1 MMQDKVVVAITGAS
15 GMLYARELLAILAA
29 ADVEVHAIISEAGE
43 QVLGLE
49 LGMGPA
55 DFPQVRWWGI
65 KQFTAPMA
73 SGSARFQA
81 MAVVPCTMGTLAA
94 IASGLSTNLIHRAAD
109 VMLKERRRL
118 VLAVRETPFNRTHLQ
133 NMLAVHDAGAT
144 ICPAMP
150 SFYQNPHSLL
160 EMARTYASRVAETLG
175 LEVDYPRWQG
185 IEDAK
190 Q

>member
-1 MMQDKVVVAITGAS
+1 MKDKIIVAITGAS
-15 GMLYARELLAILAA
+15 GMLYAKELFAILAT

-43 QVLGLE
+43 QVLALE
-49 LGMGPA
+49 LGMEPA

-81 MAVVPCTMGTLAA
+81 MAVIPCTMGTLAA
-94 IASGLSTNLIHRAAD
+94 IASGLSTNLIHRTAD
-109 VMLKERRRL
+109 VMLKERRKV

-133 NMLAVHDAGAT
+133 NMLSVHDAGAT

-150 SFYQNPHSLL
+150 SMYQKPQSIT
-160 EMARTYASRVAETLG
+160 EMARNFASRVAETLG

-185 IEDAK
+185 E
-190 Q
+190 

>member
-1 MMQDKVVVAITGAS
+1 MKERIIVAITGAS
-15 GMLYARELLAILAA
+15 GMVYARELLALLAA
-29 ADVEVHAIISEAGE
+29 ADLEVHGIISEAGE

-49 LGMGPA
+49 LGLTPA

-73 SGSARFQA
+73 SGSVRFQA

-94 IASGLSTNLIHRAAD
+94 IAGGLSTNLIHRAAD
-109 VMLKERRRL
+109 VMLKERRQV

-133 NMLAVHDAGAT
+133 NMLAVHDAGAI

-150 SFYQNPHSLL
+150 SMYQQPQSIA
-160 EMARTYASRVAETLG
+160 EMARTYAARVAETMG
-175 LEVDYPRWQG
+175 LSVDYPRWQG
-185 IEDAK
+185 W
-190 Q
+190 